1 MPSPVSTTAAFTSAS
16 SGRETPPPPVA
27 VRVKGVSAKAVN
39 AARGGGGLLLGR
51 REEVKGLG
59 SSPRAGR
66 GDVAAKAESGVAQR
80 QRLRVGGAGG
90 GGLPQ

>member
-1 MPSPVSTTAAFTSAS
+1 MPRSTAAAITSAG

-27 VRVKGVSAKAVN
+27 VRVKGVSAKAVT
-39 AARGGGGLLLGR
+39 AARGGGGVSLGR
-51 REEVKGLG
+51 REEVKGLV

-66 GDVAAKAESGVAQR
+66 GDGTAKAESGVAQR
-80 QRLRVGGAGG
+80 QRLRVGGVAG